1 MHCEDIRKIP
11 LVLVID
17 DDPGIRHL
25 TRDILEEG
33 GFTVEEAADGAA
45 GLTAFERVKPDIVLL
60 DVVMVGMDGFTV
72 CSKLRTLP
80 GGKHTPVL
88 MATGLD
94 DVASINRA
102 YEVGAT
108 DFITKPINWVILAHR
123 IRYMLRASQAS
134 DALRKTEEKNRA
146 LLNAIPDLMFHM
158 SGDGTILDF
167 KAAKDFDTSIP
178 PDEVR
183 GRKIYDLLPEEAVQ
197 SAIQHLERT
206 LQTGESQI
214 FEYQFHLNGTVRF
227 HEARIVISGK
237 DQILAIVR
245 DITEH
250 KRAEEQIN
258 YLAYN
263 DTLTDLP
270 NRHSFKNFLSQ
281 ALAHVQRHNRP
292 LATLHLGLDRFKHIN
307 ETLGH
312 NLGDLLLKAVAER
325 LVHGVRRSDIIA
337 RLNTDGLATAVARLE
352 GDEFT
357 ILLTEVTDVQDAA
370 KVAQRILEI
379 FSYPFMLDIHEVFIT
394 ASIGIA
400 VFPFDGEDADT
411 LLKNANAAM
420 HHAKNQGRNNY
431 QFYTQSMNS
440 TAVEKL
446 LLENN
451 LRRAL
456 DRHQFLVY
464 YQPQLDIHTG
474 NITGME
480 ALIRWQHPEKGL
492 VAPGAF
498 ISLAEETGLIV
509 PIGEWVLRTACAQNR
524 AWQAAG
530 FSPIQV
536 SVNLSSSQFRQET
549 LIKTISEVLHD
560 TGLEPRYLVLELTES
575 NLMKDAEATITML
588 HELKSMGLQLAIDD
602 FGTGYSSL
610 NYLKRFPLDTLKVDR
625 SFVKNVTSDPDN
637 AAITKA
643 IIVLAHSLNL
653 EVIAEGVETEK
664 ELVFLSSQN
673 CDGIQGFFFSPPV
686 PAELI
691 TQMLKERK
699 HL

>member
-1 MHCEDIRKIP
+1 
-11 LVLVID
+11 
-17 DDPGIRHL
+17 
-25 TRDILEEG
+25 
-33 GFTVEEAADGAA
+33 
-45 GLTAFERVKPDIVLL
+45 
-60 DVVMVGMDGFTV
+60 
-72 CSKLRTLP
+72 
-80 GGKHTPVL
+80 
-88 MATGLD
+88 
-94 DVASINRA
+94 
-102 YEVGAT
+102 
-108 DFITKPINWVILAHR
+108 
-123 IRYMLRASQAS
+123 
-134 DALRKTEEKNRA
+134 
-146 LLNAIPDLMFHM
+146 
-158 SGDGTILDF
+158 
-167 KAAKDFDTSIP
+167 
-178 PDEVR
+178 
-183 GRKIYDLLPEEAVQ
+183 
-197 SAIQHLERT
+197 
-206 LQTGESQI
+206 
-214 FEYQFHLNGTVRF
+214 
-227 HEARIVISGK
+227 
-237 DQILAIVR
+237 
-245 DITEH
+245 
-250 KRAEEQIN
+250 
-258 YLAYN
+258 
-263 DTLTDLP
+263 
-270 NRHSFKNFLSQ
+270 
-281 ALAHVQRHNRP
+281 
-292 LATLHLGLDRFKHIN
+292 
-307 ETLGH
+307 
-312 NLGDLLLKAVAER
+312 
-325 LVHGVRRSDIIA
+325 
-337 RLNTDGLATAVARLE
+337 
-352 GDEFT
+352 
-357 ILLTEVTDVQDAA
+357 
-370 KVAQRILEI
+370 
-379 FSYPFMLDIHEVFIT
+379 
-394 ASIGIA
+394 
-400 VFPFDGEDADT
+400 
-411 LLKNANAAM
+411 
-420 HHAKNQGRNNY
+420 
-431 QFYTQSMNS
+431 
-440 TAVEKL
+440 
-446 LLENN
+446 
-451 LRRAL
+451 
-456 DRHQFLVY
+456 
-464 YQPQLDIHTG
+464 
-474 NITGME
+474 ME